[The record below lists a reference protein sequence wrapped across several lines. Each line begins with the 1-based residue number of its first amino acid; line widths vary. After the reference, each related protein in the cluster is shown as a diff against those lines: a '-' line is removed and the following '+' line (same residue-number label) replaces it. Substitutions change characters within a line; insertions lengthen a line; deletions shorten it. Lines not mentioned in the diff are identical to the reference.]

1 MRNNVAMD
9 SFKANRSVWR
19 SVSPPKGLGFEPW
32 LSGAVGKELPGKQ
45 KKNTGVWLLT
55 GQSEA
60 AINDL
65 FCGAKAHKSHLKTA
79 P

>member
-1 MRNNVAMD
+1 MLLWIVLKPIVHEFGD
-9 SFKANRSVWR
+9 QIPP
-19 SVSPPKGLGFEPW
+19 PPKGLGFEPW

>member
-1 MRNNVAMD
+1 MNLEI
-9 SFKANRSVWR
+9 SF
-19 SVSPPKGLGFEPW
+19 PPPRALGLDLGSLALLVKSF
-32 LSGAVGKELPGKQ
+32 LASK